1 MSYDELPCKIYIRIN
16 PSIVLFF
23 HSKPMQDI
31 KQREEKI
38 KAKRKQTERRTFV
51 REIGSRFGTYL
62 GKKDGIISR
71 YPDTD
76 RIGKVITPK
85 AFEETRGELTNKG
98 KSYDFDKSFFQNF
111 HELIKSTQ
119 IAATL
124 VAGQIENADFAD
136 DTMNARNVYLS
147 FGVVTDTSN
156 VLYSYIIKDNSNNV
170 LNSVSAAYQS
180 ENIYMCTSIS

>member
-1 MSYDELPCKIYIRIN
+1 MVN
-16 PSIVLFF
+16 
-23 HSKPMQDI
+23 I

-38 KAKRKQTERRTFV
+38 KDKRKQTERRTFV
-51 REIGSRFGTYL
+51 REVGSRFGTYL

-76 RIGKVITPK
+76 RIGKVISPK
-85 AFEETRGELTNKG
+85 KFEESRETLTNNG
-98 KSYDFDKSFFQNF
+98 KDYNFDRDFFHNFQS
-111 HELIKSTQ
+111 LIKSIP

-124 VAGQIENADFAD
+124 VAGQTENADFAD
-136 DTMNARNVYLS
+136 DTMNGRNIYLS

-156 VLYSYIIKDNSNNV
+156 VLYSYIAKDHSNNI

-180 ENIYMCTSIS
+180 ENIYMSTSISSGYNIFFSKFITDSSNVWFSSNLI